1 MSSKENAI
9 IPFDFQKKIPV
20 DLWRVM
26 AATFFVG
33 LFAYGFSMSNI
44 LLGQDNSNL
53 WYDVM
58 ETPADFF
65 APASAGRWLAN
76 IGFVLFGGVTV
87 PWWNGLWS
95 LLLIGLAVFA
105 TCRLFQI
112 RSALL
117 QILVAAVMTAC
128 PAVVTSF
135 NYISSAPTYALALL
149 TACLAPCFLYR
160 YKWGFIPA
168 FLCMLLTNAIYT
180 AYISV
185 TVCWVILYA
194 LQQLILAKQTRR
206 TIFLQE
212 LFAAVLSLLS
222 LAGTL
227 AISQVLVRLVGST
240 AQQRVANAVAMGL
253 TDYLQRIGQVYGT
266 VLYRIFS
273 NWKSSYMQGLGCLS
287 VRAAVVLGVV
297 CALLLLYKNK
307 SWRNPVTL
315 LLLAVNALMLPLAM
329 DIIGILQVS
338 HSLMDYAYVTPMLA
352 SLVLL
357 SAAWEQGTLPEVSL
371 VRTALPLLLV
381 AANGV
386 YALHFVKV
394 ANIDATFRFAQYESA
409 VQLTNRLIDR
419 LEAEENYQPG
429 QTPILIAGKFPENYY
444 FTEGEWGLPSDE
456 AFRVLKNIE
465 GANSW
470 MAFTYQEL
478 FERFSEQVIG
488 TELNLITDT
497 TVNGGTSF
505 TTDADVLLARAREA
519 DGSITAAQLDAALT
533 DCSGFPAGDCCTWVG
548 DVLVLKL
555 DFDAAAPAA

>member
-1 MSSKENAI
+1 MSLKENAI
-9 IPFDFQKKIPV
+9 FQLDCQKKIPV

-53 WYDVM
+53 WYDVI

-76 IGFVLFGGVTV
+76 IGFVLFGGVTI

-95 LLLIGLAVFA
+95 LLLIGLAVFV

-112 RSALL
+112 RSAPL
-117 QILVAAVMTAC
+117 QVLVAAVMTAC

-149 TACLAPCFLYR
+149 TACLAPYFLYR
-160 YKWGFIPA
+160 HKWGFIPA

-194 LQQLILAKQTRR
+194 LQQLILVKQDCR

-240 AQQRVANAVAMGL
+240 AQQRVTNAVAMGL

-357 SAAWEQGTLPEVSL
+357 SAAWEQGALPEVSL
-371 VRTALPLLLV
+371 VHTALPLLLV

-429 QTPILIAGKFPENYY
+429 KTPVLVAGKFPENYY
-444 FTEGEWGLPSDE
+444 FTEGEWGIPSDE

-505 TTDADVLLARAREA
+505 TTDTDVLLTRAQEA
-519 DGSITAAQLDAALT
+519 DSSITAAQLDAALA
-533 DCSGFPAGDCCTWVG
+533 DCSGFPSGDCCIWVG
-548 DVLVLKL
+548 DILVLKL
-555 DFDAAAPAA
+555 DFGAAVAAA

>member
-1 MSSKENAI
+1 MSLKENAI
-9 IPFDFQKKIPV
+9 FQLGCQKKIPV

-53 WYDVM
+53 WYDVI

-76 IGFVLFGGVTV
+76 IGFVLFGGVTI

-95 LLLIGLAVFA
+95 LLLIGLAVFV

-112 RSALL
+112 RSAPL
-117 QILVAAVMTAC
+117 QVLVAAVMTAC

-149 TACLAPCFLYR
+149 TACLAPYFLYR
-160 YKWGFIPA
+160 HKWGFIPA

-194 LQQLILAKQTRR
+194 LQQLILVKQDCR

-240 AQQRVANAVAMGL
+240 AQQRVTNAVAMGL

-357 SAAWEQGTLPEVSL
+357 SAAWEQGALPEVSL

-429 QTPILIAGKFPENYY
+429 KTPVLVAGKFPENYY

-470 MAFTYQEL
+470 MAFIYQEL

-505 TTDADVLLARAREA
+505 TTDTDVLLTRAQEA
-519 DGSITAAQLDAALT
+519 DSSITAAQLDAALAG
-533 DCSGFPAGDCCTWVG
+533 CSGFPAGACCTWVG

>member
-1 MSSKENAI
+1 MSLKENAI
-9 IPFDFQKKIPV
+9 FQLDCQKKIPV

-53 WYDVM
+53 WYDVI

-76 IGFVLFGGVTV
+76 IGFVLFGGVTI

-95 LLLIGLAVFA
+95 LLLIGLAVFV

-112 RSALL
+112 RSAPL
-117 QILVAAVMTAC
+117 QVLVAAVMTAC

-149 TACLAPCFLYR
+149 TACLAPYFLYR
-160 YKWGFIPA
+160 HKWGFIPA

-194 LQQLILAKQTRR
+194 LQQLILVKQDCR

-240 AQQRVANAVAMGL
+240 AQQRVTNAVAMGL

-357 SAAWEQGTLPEVSL
+357 SAAWEQGALPEVSL

-394 ANIDATFRFAQYESA
+394 ANIDATFRFAQCESA

-429 QTPILIAGKFPENYY
+429 KTPVLVAGKFPENYY

-505 TTDADVLLARAREA
+505 TTDTDVLLTRAQEA
-519 DGSITAAQLDAALT
+519 DSSITAAQLDAALA
-533 DCSGFPAGDCCTWVG
+533 DCSGFPSGDCCIWVG
-548 DVLVLKL
+548 DILVLKL
-555 DFDAAAPAA
+555 DFGAAVAAA

>member
-1 MSSKENAI
+1 
-9 IPFDFQKKIPV
+9 
-20 DLWRVM
+20 M

-53 WYDVM
+53 WYDVI

-76 IGFVLFGGVTV
+76 IGFVLFGGVTI

-95 LLLIGLAVFA
+95 LLLIGLAVFV

-112 RSALL
+112 RSAPL
-117 QILVAAVMTAC
+117 QVLVAAVMTAC

-149 TACLAPCFLYR
+149 TACLAPYFLYR
-160 YKWGFIPA
+160 HKWGFIPA

-194 LQQLILAKQTRR
+194 LQQLILVKQDCR

-240 AQQRVANAVAMGL
+240 AQQRVTNAVAMGL

-357 SAAWEQGTLPEVSL
+357 SAAWEQGALPEVSL

-429 QTPILIAGKFPENYY
+429 KTPVLVAGKFPENYY

-505 TTDADVLLARAREA
+505 TTDTDVLLTRAQEA
-519 DGSITAAQLDAALT
+519 DSSITAAQLDAALA
-533 DCSGFPAGDCCTWVG
+533 DCSGFPSGDCCIWVG
-548 DVLVLKL
+548 DILVLKL
-555 DFDAAAPAA
+555 DFGAAVAAA

>member
-1 MSSKENAI
+1 MSLKENAI
-9 IPFDFQKKIPV
+9 FQLDCQKKIPV

-53 WYDVM
+53 WYDVI

-76 IGFVLFGGVTV
+76 IGFVLFGGVTI

-95 LLLIGLAVFA
+95 LLLIGLAVFV

-112 RSALL
+112 RSAPL
-117 QILVAAVMTAC
+117 QVLVAAVMTAC

-149 TACLAPCFLYR
+149 TACLAPYFLYR
-160 YKWGFIPA
+160 HKWGFIPA

-194 LQQLILAKQTRR
+194 LQQLILVKQDCR

-240 AQQRVANAVAMGL
+240 AQQRVTNAVAMGL

-357 SAAWEQGTLPEVSL
+357 SAAWEQGALPEVSL

-429 QTPILIAGKFPENYY
+429 KTPVLVAGKFPENYY

-505 TTDADVLLARAREA
+505 TTDTDVLLTRAQEA
-519 DGSITAAQLDAALT
+519 DSSITAAQLDAALAG
-533 DCSGFPAGDCCTWVG
+533 CSGFPAGP
-548 DVLVLKL
+548 
-555 DFDAAAPAA
+555 AAPGWGMFWY

>member
-1 MSSKENAI
+1 MSLKENAI
-9 IPFDFQKKIPV
+9 FQLDCQKKIPV

-53 WYDVM
+53 WYDVI

-76 IGFVLFGGVTV
+76 IGFVLFGGVTI

-95 LLLIGLAVFA
+95 LLLIGLAVFV

-112 RSALL
+112 RSAPL
-117 QILVAAVMTAC
+117 QVLVAAVMTAC

-149 TACLAPCFLYR
+149 TACLAPYFLYR
-160 YKWGFIPA
+160 HKWGFIPA

-194 LQQLILAKQTRR
+194 LQQLILVKQDCR

-240 AQQRVANAVAMGL
+240 AQQRVTNAVAMGL

-357 SAAWEQGTLPEVSL
+357 SAAWEQGALPEVSL

-429 QTPILIAGKFPENYY
+429 KTPVLVAGKFPENYY

-505 TTDADVLLARAREA
+505 TTDTDVLLTRAQEA
-519 DGSITAAQLDAALT
+519 DSSITAAQLDAALA
-533 DCSGFPAGDCCTWVG
+533 DCSGFPSGDCCIWVG
-548 DVLVLKL
+548 DILVLKL
-555 DFDAAAPAA
+555 DFGAAVAAA

>member
-9 IPFDFQKKIPV
+9 LPLDFQKKIPV
-20 DLWRVM
+20 DLWRVL

-33 LFAYGFSMSNI
+33 LFTYGFSMSNI
-44 LLGQDNSNL
+44 LLGQDNSSL
-53 WYDVM
+53 WYASIENV
-58 ETPADFF
+58 ADFF
-65 APASAGRWLAN
+65 KSASSGRWLAN
-76 IGFVLFGGVTV
+76 IGFALFGGVTA
-87 PWWNGLWS
+87 PWWSGLWT
-95 LLLIGLAVFA
+95 LFLIGLAAFV

-112 RSALL
+112 RSTLL

-128 PAVVTSF
+128 PAVVTTF
-135 NYISSAPTYALALL
+135 NYISSAPTYGLALL
-149 TACLAPCFLYR
+149 TACLAPYFLYR
-160 YKWGFIPA
+160 YKFGFIPA

-185 TVCWVILYA
+185 TVCWVIVYA
-194 LQQLILAKQTRR
+194 LQQLILEKQPWRR
-206 TIFLQE
+206 IFLQE
-212 LFAAVLSLLS
+212 LFAAALSLLS

-227 AISQVLVRLVGST
+227 AISQALVRLIGSE
-240 AQQRVANAVAMGL
+240 AQQRVSNAVAMGV

-307 SWRNPVTL
+307 SWRNPLTL
-315 LLLAVNALMLPLAM
+315 LLLAANALMLPLAM

-357 SAAWEQGTLPEVSL
+357 SAAWEQGALSDISL
-371 VRTALPLLLV
+371 VRTVLPLLLV

-419 LEAEENYQPG
+419 LEAEENYRPG
-429 QTPILIAGKFPENYY
+429 QTPVLIAGKFPENYY
-444 FTEGEWGLPSDE
+444 FTEGEWGLPSAE
-456 AFRVLKNIE
+456 VFQVLKNIE
-465 GANSW
+465 GANAW
-470 MAFTYQEL
+470 MAFTFQEL

-505 TTDADVLLARAREA
+505 TTDIDALLSRAQEA
-519 DGSITAAQLDAALT
+519 DSSITAAQLDEALAE
-533 DCSGFPAGDCCTWVG
+533 CSGFPSGDCCTWVG

-555 DFDAAAPAA
+555 DFAAAVAAE

>member
-1 MSSKENAI
+1 MSLKENAI
-9 IPFDFQKKIPV
+9 FQLDCQKKIPV

-53 WYDVM
+53 WYDVI

-76 IGFVLFGGVTV
+76 IGFVLFGGVTI

-95 LLLIGLAVFA
+95 LLLIGLAVFV

-112 RSALL
+112 RSAPL
-117 QILVAAVMTAC
+117 QVLVAAVMTAC

-149 TACLAPCFLYR
+149 TACLAPYFLYR
-160 YKWGFIPA
+160 HKWGFIPA

-185 TVCWVILYA
+185 TFCWVILYA
-194 LQQLILAKQTRR
+194 LQQLILVKQDCR

-240 AQQRVANAVAMGL
+240 AQQRVTNAVAMGL

-357 SAAWEQGTLPEVSL
+357 SAAWEQGALPEVSL

-429 QTPILIAGKFPENYY
+429 KTPVLVAGKFPENYY

-505 TTDADVLLARAREA
+505 TTDTDVLLTRAQEA
-519 DGSITAAQLDAALT
+519 DSSITAAQLDAALA
-533 DCSGFPAGDCCTWVG
+533 DCSGFPSGDCCIWVG
-548 DVLVLKL
+548 DILVLKL
-555 DFDAAAPAA
+555 DFGAAVAAA

>member
-1 MSSKENAI
+1 MSLKENAI
-9 IPFDFQKKIPV
+9 FQLDCQKKIPV

-95 LLLIGLAVFA
+95 LFLIGLAVFV

-117 QILVAAVMTAC
+117 QVLVAAVMTAC

-149 TACLAPCFLYR
+149 TACLAPYFLYR
-160 YKWGFIPA
+160 HKWGFIPA

-194 LQQLILAKQTRR
+194 LQQLILAKQTCR

-240 AQQRVANAVAMGL
+240 AQQRVSNAVAMGL

-315 LLLAVNALMLPLAM
+315 LLLAVNVLMLPLAM

-357 SAAWEQGTLPEVSL
+357 SASWEQGALPDVSL
-371 VRTALPLLLV
+371 GRTVLPLLLI

-386 YALHFVKV
+386 YALHFVKL

-429 QTPILIAGKFPENYY
+429 KTPVLVAGKFPENYY
-444 FTEGEWGLPSDE
+444 FTEGKWGLPSDE

-505 TTDADVLLARAREA
+505 TTDTDALLTRAQEA
-519 DGSITAAQLDAALT
+519 DSSITAAQLDEALA
-533 DCSGFPAGDCCTWVG
+533 DCSGFPAKDCCTWVG